1 MNKKLLGFGA
11 LVLTIAAVGATA
23 STALAYRGDPTVT
36 GPNYTVER
44 HTAMEAA
51 MDAKDYTAWKNLMAG
66 RGRVTQVVT
75 ADNFSKFVQ
84 AHELAE
90 AGKTTEAA
98 AIRAELG
105 LGQGNGN
112 SKGTGCGMGRGG
124 R

>member
-11 LVLTIAAVGATA
+11 LAVTIAAAGATA

-66 RGRVTQVVT
+66 RGRATQVVT
-75 ADNFSKFVQ
+75 AETFPKFVQ

-90 AGKTTEAA
+90 AGKTAEAA
-98 AIRAELG
+98 ALRQELG
-105 LGQGNGN
+105 LGNG
-112 SKGTGCGMGRGG
+112 KGTGSGCGMGRAG